1 MCGNIGRYGWTP
13 VIVTERLPHVSFS
26 TSVCRMVQL
35 PYIRSRGVL
44 SQVEWGVKTLLD
56 ILFGYKER
64 WFVRRVVR
72 SVDIREFD
80 LIFCST
86 CMTFPLGAARRLSR
100 RYGVPLVADLRD
112 IIEQYGTTG
121 YMAHRLP
128 RMFGLGEYIAGL
140 YERMNIR
147 RRDRVLRTASAV
159 ISVSPWHRDF
169 LKSVNGN
176 SHLIYN
182 GYDEK
187 TYIPQDTVS
196 GKFEIVYTGR
206 IIDIEFRDPTML
218 FEALA
223 QLVRDGAISEDDL
236 QVSWYIEDKMHGRI
250 ERMSAEAGMA
260 GCTRVNSFVSRDRMP
275 GILHRA
281 SVVLLLTGETKDK
294 GPHGIMTTK
303 FFEALGVEKPIL
315 CVRSDGECLASVMHA
330 TNAGMAATSV
340 DDVKRFLTEK
350 YAEWKRAGFTRQN
363 VVPEEKAKFSR
374 LYQARQFAEV
384 FDRCAAT

>member
-1 MCGNIGRYGWTP
+1 MCDPFAPPLYSPRIMCMCGNIGRYGWTP

-140 YERMNIR
+140 YERMADKLLQIRIFLHGIADSFQLCSKYIKFALFFCNIEHS
-147 RRDRVLRTASAV
+147 LAV
-159 ISVSPWHRDF
+159 FAVYDFRYHSVSSPLRGF
-169 LKSVNGN
+169 
-176 SHLIYN
+176 
-182 GYDEK
+182 
-187 TYIPQDTVS
+187 
-196 GKFEIVYTGR
+196 
-206 IIDIEFRDPTML
+206 
-218 FEALA
+218 
-223 QLVRDGAISEDDL
+223 
-236 QVSWYIEDKMHGRI
+236 
-250 ERMSAEAGMA
+250 
-260 GCTRVNSFVSRDRMP
+260 P
-275 GILHRA
+275 G
-281 SVVLLLTGETKDK
+281 S
-294 GPHGIMTTK
+294 
-303 FFEALGVEKPIL
+303 
-315 CVRSDGECLASVMHA
+315 
-330 TNAGMAATSV
+330 
-340 DDVKRFLTEK
+340 
-350 YAEWKRAGFTRQN
+350 
-363 VVPEEKAKFSR
+363 
-374 LYQARQFAEV
+374 
-384 FDRCAAT
+384 DRCSLQPVLHSYPGPDSF